1 MRQWFAIGVTLATAA
16 GASAQFAV
24 DRKPTPAA
32 PPAGPAPITLTPP
45 SAPVAPA
52 TSSAP
57 PSFNQ
62 VAATTARPAEP
73 PAATHPWYVK
83 PEHGQWMLVVKSY
96 NGENAKVFAE
106 QLAKEIR
113 ETYKTPAYLFE
124 RGHEEKVKEEDRVR
138 IEREK
143 KRAEQEQMFL
153 KFNDQMREEAF
164 KKGYEFQ
171 ETRPKYRVPSIKYEE
186 QYAVLVGGWKDMESA
201 RKGLDI
207 VRRWAEP
214 ADKRLM
220 DRGFI
225 GGAAEKGQQT
235 TLTGGFLNPF
245 KLAFVAPNPAAPK
258 TLTGEA
264 GSDPYVLE
272 LNKQEPLSVLK
283 IQKPWT
289 IVVKAYYAPVD
300 MKDKDANNVI
310 SIKRLFN
317 SQPEYLDKT
326 ARLSQNLATL
336 LRSLKPTPQFPN
348 VKPFESYILHT
359 LNGSLV
365 CVGQFD
371 SATDP
376 RMLAEQ
382 DRLEALR
389 LNVGEKGMKGNEVY
403 PFDRLAAMQVK

>member
-1 MRQWFAIGVTLATAA
+1 MRRWFAIGVTLATAA
-16 GASAQFAV
+16 GAHAQFAV
-24 DRKPTPAA
+24 DRKPTPA
-32 PPAGPAPITLTPP
+32 PTAGPAPITYTPP
-45 SAPVAPA
+45 PAAPAAPVA
-52 TSSAP
+52 AP
-57 PSFNQ
+57 PSFTQ
-62 VAATTARPAEP
+62 VAATTPAEP
-73 PAATHPWYVK
+73 PPTTHPWYVK
-83 PEHGQWMLVVKSY
+83 PENGQWMIIVKSY
-96 NGENAKVFAE
+96 RSMTDRHTRVRTEAKPLAE

-124 RGHEEKVKEEDRVR
+124 RGSEERRKEEARVR
-138 IEREK
+138 GETEK
-143 KRAEQEQMFL
+143 KKAEQERVFL
-153 KFNDQMREEAF
+153 ELNDKLRQEAF
-164 KKGYEFQ
+164 RKGYEFQ
-171 ETRPKYRVPSIKYEE
+171 ETRPKYRVPTIPYEDE
-186 QYAVLVGGWKDMESA
+186 WAVLVGGWKDMEGA

-214 ADKRLM
+214 VDKRLM
-220 DRGFI
+220 DRGFV
-225 GGAAEKGQQT
+225 GGAAGKGEQT
-235 TLTGGFLNPF
+235 TLSGGYLNPY

-264 GSDPYVLE
+264 GADPYVLE

-283 IQKPWT
+283 IQKSWT

-310 SIKRLFN
+310 SIKKLFN
-317 SQPEYLDKT
+317 TQPENLDKT
-326 ARLSQNLATL
+326 ARLAQNMAKL
-336 LRSLKPTPQFPN
+336 LRDLKPQ
-348 VKPFESYILHT
+348 PFETYILHT

-382 DRLEALR
+382 ERLEALR
-389 LNVGEKGMKGNEVY
+389 LNVGEKNTRGNEVY